1 MNLHEF
7 LDITSVTLASTIAG
21 SSKFFADSVETST
34 FNEHLAAINLKF
46 PTIKGE
52 GIYEVFTE
60 TFAGKVDPAFQVVQW
75 QGKGLPF
82 IIFHH
87 GNNERPFD
95 YSLTSKNTFKN
106 IFYQKKDFEDTC
118 LVSLRAPF
126 HKDTKEYLGR
136 IRHLTHFVSML
147 AVSVKLVEKLVRY
160 AREQG
165 HLPIVVTGISLG
177 GWVANLHRT
186 HFNTA
191 DAYIP
196 MLAGASLAEVFL
208 SSAYRKLTGNLALE
222 NPQNLRE
229 TLNFERKFARVS
241 DNNVFP
247 LLAVHD
253 QIIQYNI
260 QKRAYGKRPIEI
272 LEKGHITAALDS
284 AALRLHV
291 ISNIHR
297 TETEDRLRRMET
309 LAP

>member
-106 IFYQKKDFEDTC
+106 IFYQKRI
-118 LVSLRAPF
+118 LRTPAW
-126 HKDTKEYLGR
+126 YLYGR
-136 IRHLTHFVSML
+136 RSIKTPRNIWVESGTLTHFVSML

-241 DNNVFP
+241 DNNVFRCW
-247 LLAVHD
+247 
-253 QIIQYNI
+253 QFMT
-260 QKRAYGKRPIEI
+260 R
-272 LEKGHITAALDS
+272 S
-284 AALRLHV
+284 
-291 ISNIHR
+291 SNIISKNVL
-297 TETEDRLRRMET
+297 TASDPSKSWRRVT
-309 LAP
+309 